1 MQKNLGTFKHN
12 EVVEHT
18 FITSKPIM
26 AAVGS
31 CDCLSVRVYEH
42 GVTFKWKMPEFPF
55 QIRKDILP
63 IQQAIEVTYKDYT
76 KEIFTFEVN
85 LLR

>member
-1 MQKNLGTFKHN
+1 MQKNLGAKKPH

-31 CDCLSVRVYEH
+31 CDCLNVRVYEH

-55 QIRKDILP
+55 QIRKDTLL

-76 KEIFTFEVN
+76 KEIFTFDVN
-85 LLR
+85 LIK